1 MAVCGIIYGYRY
13 AWWQFARAMALLMVI
28 LAGAMPGWSYEPVTG
43 TRIGLYHTCMR
54 AICTTTFD
62 GWLCSVIGHF
72 CSYFI

>member
-13 AWWQFARAMALLMVI
+13 AWWQFARSAALLMVI
-28 LAGAMPGWSYEPVTG
+28 LSGAMPGWSYEPVTG

-62 GWLCSVIGHF
+62 GL
-72 CSYFI
+72 FILYK